1 MQIGK
6 WHLIGLIAILVAG
19 TSSCKK
25 NPPPSAEKLLV
36 KKWTLHG
43 DSSLFLAI
51 KQDKTFETNYNELP
65 GERGRWKLENDSLLV
80 LFFDLN
86 SRISIDSGKI
96 EHDRMVYYGNGAEI
110 GRDESGQVM
119 GYSKKVE
126 VQITGLDALDME
138 LAFFGSTHQFKFY
151 PKETVSGFS
160 MESVFRGLLGL
171 LFLVGIGW
179 LFSRNRSAINWGLV
193 GKGIAAQ
200 VILALLILKVPFVED
215 VFEQIS
221 SFFVQIIRFTDQ
233 GIQFLF
239 RSFVTGEV
247 EYPLVTFV
255 ITVLPTIIFFSALT
269 SLFYYWGVLQR
280 IVYGFAWI
288 MRRTLGLSGAESMA
302 AAGNIFL
309 GQTEAPLLVK
319 PYLMGMTKSEI
330 MSLMTGGM
338 ATIAGGV
345 LASYIGFLGGDDPE
359 QQLYFA
365 KHLLAASVMS
375 APAAIVAAKMLV
387 PEREKFNKEL
397 KIPKEKLGSNSLEAI
412 ANGTSDGLKLAA
424 NVGAMLLVFIA
435 LMAMGNYVLQDL
447 IGEWTGL
454 NSYIAEHTRYSGLSF
469 QFILGY
475 LVSPIAWLMGVPADD
490 MFLVGQL
497 LGEKTILNEFV
508 AYTSLGEMKM
518 TGQFVHDKSILMATY
533 VLCGFAN
540 FASIGIQIGGIG
552 SLVPSRKGLLSEL
565 GLIALLG
572 GTMACLFTAVV
583 VGMLY

>member
-1 MQIGK
+1 MVSRWQ
-6 WHLIGLIAILVAG
+6 LFGLFALLLVGFTA
-19 TSSCKK
+19 CKK
-25 NPPPSAEKLLV
+25 ENPPTAEKLLA
-36 KKWTLHG
+36 KQWKMPA
-43 DSSLFLAI
+43 DSSVFFTI
-51 KQDKTFETNYNELP
+51 KKDNTFETNLSTLP
-65 GERGRWKLENDSLLV
+65 AAHGRWQIDNDSTLV
-80 LFFDLN
+80 LFFDLQT
-86 SRISIDSGKI
+86 SIVIDSGRI
-96 EHDRMVYYGNGAEI
+96 TNDMVVYYRNGSVV
-110 GRDESGQVM
+110 GHGQDGKVM
-119 GYSKKVE
+119 GYSQRMDFHIKRLE
-126 VQITGLDALDME
+126 ALDME
-138 LAFFGSTHQFKFY
+138 LVFPAGTVEFKFY
-151 PKETVSGFS
+151 PKETQEGFS
-160 MESVFRGLLGL
+160 FESVFRGLLGL
-171 LFLVGIGW
+171 IFLVAVGW
-179 LFSRNRSAINWGLV
+179 LFSRDRKSINWALV

-221 SFFVQIIRFTDQ
+221 AFFVQIIRFTDQ
-233 GIQFLF
+233 GVQFLF

-269 SLFYYWGVLQR
+269 SLFYYWGILQR
-280 IVYGFAWI
+280 IVYVFAWL
-288 MRRTLGLSGAESMA
+288 MRRTMRLSGAESMA

-309 GQTEAPLLVK
+309 GQTEAPLLIK
-319 PYLMGMTKSEI
+319 PYLLGMTKSEI
-330 MSLMTGGM
+330 MTLMTGGM

-387 PEREKFNKEL
+387 PEREQFNKEL
-397 KIPKEKLGSNSLEAI
+397 TIPKDKLGSNSLEAI

-435 LMAMGNYVLQDL
+435 LMAMGNYILQDL

-475 LVSPIAWLMGVPADD
+475 LVSPIAWVMGVPADD

-518 TGQFVHDKSILMATY
+518 TGQFMHDKSILMATY

-552 SLVPSRKGLLSEL
+552 SLVPSRKGMLSEL